1 MNNFQIF
8 TKRILD
14 IALFIILF
22 IPSVFLISLFS
33 IILLFQFKSNPFFIQ
48 ERGLTLT
55 KHRLRILKLRTLK
68 EDTTSVK
75 VENDIFFKP
84 ILQNQIT
91 PFAAW
96 LRKTGLDE
104 LPQIFNV
111 FTGTMSFIGPRPL
124 MNQDLEI
131 MKKENPILYY
141 KRESI
146 EAKPGIS
153 GLWQI
158 YGNREEGLMNLLAL
172 DLIYDTYRTIN
183 IDFQLML
190 KTVFFVVTSKNSD
203 AIFTINKKD
212 KKVVDIAISEKL
224 KLKIDSDLVKL
235 FALPLLKS
243 SKKFS
248 YSLDLPQ
255 NFWTTDYSIKQ
266 FSRETKNESNDNRL
280 TA

>member
-55 KHRLRILKLRTLK
+55 KHRLKILKLRTLK
-68 EDTTSVK
+68 EDTTRVK

-183 IDFQLML
+183 IDLQLML

>member
-111 FTGTMSFIGPRPL
+111 LTGTMSFIGPRPL

>member
-1 MNNFQIF
+1 MNNFQLF

-14 IALFIILF
+14 ISLFIILL

-124 MNQDLEI
+124 MDQDLEI

-146 EAKPGIS
+146 ETKPGIS

-158 YGNREEGLMNLLAL
+158 YGNREEGLSNLLAL

-183 IDFQLML
+183 IDLQLML
-190 KTVFFVVTSKNSD
+190 KTAFFIITSKNSD

-212 KKVVDIAISEKL
+212 KKVIDIAISENL

-266 FSRETKNESNDNRL
+266 TNSAKNKEDRL

>member
-111 FTGTMSFIGPRPL
+111 LTGTMSFIGPRPL

-212 KKVVDIAISEKL
+212 KKVVDIAISENL